1 MICIILQ
8 VFYAIF
14 SGIME
19 AAAISNELCSF
30 GSPFLA
36 LFCLVPLYIALFRA
50 KSYLESFLVAALQI
64 LTVHVTSSLWLAN
77 FHGYAVFTL
86 GASAIGTAFEGGIC
100 AGVFMHGLVSLT
112 ESRKARLLEEG
123 GSLGIEAYGRTS
135 VLTGRFLRFARQYLV
150 AGRILFFTFIWV
162 FWEWLKSTGDMAY
175 PWGTIFMAAYRW
187 KIFTQVADIT
197 GVWGITFIW
206 ALVNALFAEG
216 LRLLSILD
224 KSQNQAQ
231 LAYSYRKTAIFTA
244 IVWASCGIYGLG
256 QYFMP
261 RKAEKFLNTI
271 VVQQNI
277 DPWEAGDRV
286 SIPVS
291 KRLTEREFNRMKDE
305 GIKPDLV
312 VWSEGVL
319 DHSFPA
325 GRNFYKVFP
334 EEESLCD
341 FIARLDT
348 PFLIGGGA
356 KLNASRKKFSNSA
369 ILFDGNGNYSGFYS
383 KKHLVPFAEQ
393 IPYAENPLMRFITE
407 DLVKLPGSLT
417 RGAEFTLFT
426 IPLNSV
432 ENWSEPI
439 EFNMEPYSYISLDE
453 GGNFNPEATEKY
465 IRTLGKNPQE
475 FVSFTTPI
483 CFEDAFTDVCRPLF
497 NMGSEIFINITNDS
511 WSRMESAEYQHFI
524 VASYLAIE
532 YRTTLLRCAN
542 SGYSVLVDPAG
553 RILKDLPLFKED
565 AMGIQVPIYRHKATI
580 YSKYGDILVHSILI
594 FLALMLALCILY
606 VNFGGEK
613 AGCIQHEF
621 EAGGEK
627 TEHPRHAA
635 EYNAENPAER
645 LAMLSKTEAKSVKR
659 AKDEGTAEKTS
670 GSRRNAA
677 KSSGKSTESQSKK
690 RTLAE
695 KTPRKQKNEGGT
707 KGNAG
712 AARKS
717 AKERAG
723 MASAEKETSS
733 VRKASP
739 AKKPSPAKK
748 ASTVKKQVKPAK
760 SGRGSK

>member
-1 MICIILQ
+1 
-8 VFYAIF
+8 
-14 SGIME
+14 ME
-19 AAAISNELCSF
+19 ASSISNELNSF

-36 LFCLVPLYIALFRA
+36 LFCLVPLYLAIFRA
-50 KSYLESFLVAALQI
+50 KSYAEAFLVAAIQI
-64 LTVHVTSSLWLAN
+64 LTVHLASSFWLAN

-86 GASAIGTAFEGGIC
+86 GASALGTAFEGGIC
-100 AGVFMHGLVSLT
+100 AGVFAYGLVSLT
-112 ESRKARLLEEG
+112 EGRKARLLEEG
-123 GSLGIEAYGRTS
+123 GSLGIEESGRIC
-135 VLTGRFLRFARQYLV
+135 VLKGRFMRFARQHLV
-150 AGRILFFTFIWV
+150 AVRILFFTFIWV

-187 KIFTQVADIT
+187 KPFIQIADIT

-216 LRLLSILD
+216 LRLLTVLENA
-224 KSQNQAQ
+224 QNAGQ
-231 LAYSYRKTAIFTA
+231 LAYSYKKTALFTA
-244 IVWASCGIYGLG
+244 IVWAFSGTYGLI

-261 RKAEKFLNTI
+261 RKPEKFLNTI
-271 VVQQNI
+271 VVQQNV
-277 DPWEAGDRV
+277 DPWEAGDSV

-291 KRLTEREFNRMKDE
+291 KQLTEREFNRMKAE

-319 DHSFPA
+319 DRSFPA

-334 EEESLCD
+334 EDESLCD

-407 DLVKLPGSLT
+407 ELVRLPGSLT
-417 RGAEFTLFT
+417 RGTEFTLFT

-432 ENWSEPI
+432 ETWSEPI

-465 IRTLGKNPQE
+465 IRTLGKNPLE
-475 FVSFTTPI
+475 FVAFTTPI

-511 WSRMESAEYQHFI
+511 WSRMASAEYQHFI

-532 YRTTLLRCAN
+532 YRTPLLRCAN
-542 SGYSVLVDPAG
+542 SGYSVLVEPSG
-553 RILKDLPLFKED
+553 RILHDLPLFKED
-565 AMGIQVPIYRHKATI
+565 AMGISIPVYGHKATI

-594 FLALMLALCILY
+594 FLALMLVLCILY

-613 AGCIQHEF
+613 AGCIQYEF
-621 EAGGEK
+621 EADGEK
-627 TEHPRHAA
+627 AGRIAEYSAEYRA
-635 EYNAENPAER
+635 EYNAENPAETIGK
-645 LAMLSKTEAKSVKR
+645 LSKTVAKSGKR
-659 AKDEGTAEKTS
+659 AKDAGTTKKAA
-670 GSRRNAA
+670 GSRKNSA
-677 KSSGKSTESQSKK
+677 KSSGKSTGKPNESKTSESELKK
-690 RTLAE
+690 RLQT
-695 KTPRKQKNEGGT
+695 KKSPRKQKDERVT
-707 KGNAG
+707 RGNAG
-712 AARKS
+712 SARKS
-717 AKERAG
+717 AN
-723 MASAEKETSS
+723 SAK
-733 VRKASP
+733 P
-739 AKKPSPAKK
+739 AKSVKPTKSA
-748 ASTVKKQVKPAK
+748 KPAK
-760 SGRGSK
+760 SGKGSK

>member
-1 MICIILQ
+1 
-8 VFYAIF
+8 Y
-14 SGIME
+14 
-19 AAAISNELCSF
+19 
-30 GSPFLA
+30 
-36 LFCLVPLYIALFRA
+36 
-50 KSYLESFLVAALQI
+50 
-64 LTVHVTSSLWLAN
+64 T
-77 FHGYAVFTL
+77 
-86 GASAIGTAFEGGIC
+86 
-100 AGVFMHGLVSLT
+100 
-112 ESRKARLLEEG
+112 
-123 GSLGIEAYGRTS
+123 
-135 VLTGRFLRFARQYLV
+135 
-150 AGRILFFTFIWV
+150 
-162 FWEWLKSTGDMAY
+162 
-175 PWGTIFMAAYRW
+175 
-187 KIFTQVADIT
+187 
-197 GVWGITFIW
+197 
-206 ALVNALFAEG
+206 
-216 LRLLSILD
+216 
-224 KSQNQAQ
+224 
-231 LAYSYRKTAIFTA
+231 YRKTAIFTA
-244 IVWASCGIYGLG
+244 LVWAACGIYGLG

-291 KRLTEREFNRMKDE
+291 KQLTEREFDKMKAE
-305 GIKPDLV
+305 GVKPDLV

-319 DHSFPA
+319 DQSFPA

-334 EEESLCD
+334 EDESLCD

-356 KLNASRKKFSNSA
+356 KINASRKKFSNSA

-553 RILKDLPLFKED
+553 RILNDLPLFKED
-565 AMGIQVPIYRHKATI
+565 AMGIQVPIFRHKATV
-580 YSKYGDILVHSILI
+580 YSKYGDILVHSILL

-606 VNFGGEK
+606 VNFGGKKAVFMQYEFEADGEK
-613 AGCIQHEF
+613 AGHIAEYSA
-621 EAGGEK
+621 EY
-627 TEHPRHAA
+627 RA
-635 EYNAENPAER
+635 EYNAENQAETIGK
-645 LAMLSKTEAKSVKR
+645 LSKTVAKSGKR
-659 AKDEGTAEKTS
+659 AKDAGTAKKAS
-670 GSRRNAA
+670 GRRKNAA
-677 KSSGKSTESQSKK
+677 KSSGKSTGEPNESKTSESELKK
-690 RTLAE
+690 RLQT
-695 KTPRKQKNEGGT
+695 KKSPRKQKDEGVT
-707 KGNAG
+707 RGNAG
-712 AARKS
+712 SARKS
-717 AKERAG
+717 AK
-723 MASAEKETSS
+723 SVKPTKSS
-733 VRKASP
+733 
-739 AKKPSPAKK
+739 
-748 ASTVKKQVKPAK
+748 KPAK
-760 SGRGSK
+760 SGKGSK